1 MCTLLRH
8 GAVIPSNVRKKQK
21 RVHAEHGLLTSCHRF
36 IIEFEARWGTRRHP
50 PRACVIPIWLK
61 KARGVPPFESHT
73 GNICA
78 CDPFRSSP
86 TGCGHDCLRPC
97 SLGEQKIHAVRT
109 RVNVSPR
116 VYICVDAF
124 YSRSTTYPHN
134 G

>member
-73 GNICA
+73 GIFVLATHSVAAPQDVDTIVCA
-78 CDPFRSSP
+78 LAL
-86 TGCGHDCLRPC
+86 T
-97 SLGEQKIHAVRT
+97 
-109 RVNVSPR
+109 VSR
-116 VYICVDAF
+116 RYTQYVHV
-124 YSRSTTYPHN
+124 
-134 G
+134 